1 MYSRNIRVH
10 DISVAVSPRDFML
23 KMDNKAETHK
33 DNMVR
38 EIIISQYLVFLFRR
52 ASTKY
57 ELEQSHC
64 RNVFNIM

>member
-1 MYSRNIRVH
+1 MIYV
-10 DISVAVSPRDFML
+10 VVSRDFML

-38 EIIISQYLVFLFRR
+38 EIIMSVSCFSFRR

-57 ELEQSHC
+57 EL
-64 RNVFNIM
+64 